1 VQILRCLEK
10 FQISVRWHVACGI
23 VSINQPADNP
33 KNLNTGRKPAQLY
46 HKSIPAAGF

>member
-1 VQILRCLEK
+1 
-10 FQISVRWHVACGI
+10 VACGI